1 VVVSG
6 SVLLEFG
13 GGGDELHRG
22 NRLTGMGHCG
32 AVWWLACRR
41 ALL

>member
-13 GGGDELHRG
+13 GGG
-22 NRLTGMGHCG
+22 GMNFTRETDLPGWDTAAACG
-32 AVWWLACRR
+32 G
-41 ALL
+41 